1 MLNQSFFNDTGG
13 CFFMKKYFFVLL
25 VLFSAVCGIYADS
38 DYDPFDKLAEKLL
51 DDFEDDGSTIV
62 VKVFNSDLGN
72 NERKRISKSVQFALY
87 CTNEVEIVDNVEDAD
102 YVCTGN
108 IETDGPNYI
117 VSAKLVDNYD
127 GTTVAKARQKVPKNY
142 YAEKPAKV
150 ETVIIEKDD
159 DIDADDVLG
168 AVILGSVI
176 GGVFHVITEPHH
188 HVPTP
193 KPAPVPK
200 PRPVPAPRPNRP

>member
-1 MLNQSFFNDTGG
+1 
-13 CFFMKKYFFVLL
+13 MKKYFLVLL
-25 VLFSAVCGIYADS
+25 VLFSAVCGLYADS

-51 DDFEDDGSTIV
+51 DDFEDEDSTIV
-62 VKVFNSDLGN
+62 VKVFNSDLSN

-87 CTNEVEIVDNVEDAD
+87 CTNAVEIVDNVENAD
-102 YVCTGN
+102 YVCSGN

-127 GTTVAKARQKVPKNY
+127 GTTVAKARQKVPKSY
-142 YAEKPAKV
+142 YAEKSAKV
-150 ETVIIEKDD
+150 ETVIVEKDN

>member
-1 MLNQSFFNDTGG
+1 
-13 CFFMKKYFFVLL
+13 MKKYFLVLL
-25 VLFSAVCGIYADS
+25 VLFSAVCGLYADS
-38 DYDPFDKLAEKLL
+38 DYDLFDKLAEKLL
-51 DDFEDDGSTIV
+51 DDFEDIDCTIA

-72 NERKRISKSVQFALY
+72 NERKKISKSVQFALY
-87 CTNEVEIVDNVEDAD
+87 CTNEIEIVDDIEDAD

-150 ETVIIEKDD
+150 ETVIVEKDD

-188 HVPTP
+188 HVPAP

>member
-1 MLNQSFFNDTGG
+1 
-13 CFFMKKYFFVLL
+13 MKKYFLVLL

-51 DDFEDDGSTIV
+51 DDFEDDDSTIA

-72 NERKRISKSVQFALY
+72 NERKKISKSVQFALY
-87 CTNEVEIVDNVEDAD
+87 CTNEIEIVDNVEDAD

-150 ETVIIEKDD
+150 ETVIVEKDD

-188 HVPTP
+188 HVPVS

-200 PRPVPAPRPNRP
+200 PRPVTAPRPNRP

>member
-1 MLNQSFFNDTGG
+1 
-13 CFFMKKYFFVLL
+13 MKKYFLVLL
-25 VLFSAVCGIYADS
+25 VLFSAVCGFYADS
-38 DYDPFDKLAEKLL
+38 DYDPFDKLSEKLL
-51 DDFEDDGSTIV
+51 DDFEDDDSTIV
-62 VKVFNSDLGN
+62 VKVFNSDLSN

-102 YVCTGN
+102 YVCSGN

-142 YAEKPAKV
+142 YAEKTAKV
-150 ETVIIEKDD
+150 ETVIVEKDD

-188 HVPTP
+188 HVPAP
-193 KPAPVPK
+193 KPVPVPK

>member
-1 MLNQSFFNDTGG
+1 
-13 CFFMKKYFFVLL
+13 MKKYFLVLL
-25 VLFSAVCGIYADS
+25 VLFSAVCGLYADS

-51 DDFEDDGSTIV
+51 DDFEDDDSTIV
-62 VKVFNSDLGN
+62 VKVFNSDLSN
-72 NERKRISKSVQFALY
+72 NERKKISKSGQFALY

-102 YVCTGN
+102 YVCSGN

-150 ETVIIEKDD
+150 ETVIVEKDD

-188 HVPTP
+188 HVPAP

>member
-1 MLNQSFFNDTGG
+1 
-13 CFFMKKYFFVLL
+13 MKKYFFVLL

-127 GTTVAKARQKVPKNY
+127 GTTVAKAIQKVPKNY

>member
-1 MLNQSFFNDTGG
+1 
-13 CFFMKKYFFVLL
+13 MKKYFFVLL

-159 DIDADDVLG
+159 DIAADDVLG

>member
-1 MLNQSFFNDTGG
+1 
-13 CFFMKKYFFVLL
+13 MKKYFLVLL
-25 VLFSAVCGIYADS
+25 VLFSAVSGIYADS

-51 DDFEDDGSTIV
+51 DDFEDLDSTIA

-72 NERKRISKSVQFALY
+72 NERKKISKSVQFALY
-87 CTNEVEIVDNVEDAD
+87 RTNEIQIVDDIEDAD

-150 ETVIIEKDD
+150 ETEIVEKDD

-188 HVPTP
+188 HVPVP

>member
-1 MLNQSFFNDTGG
+1 
-13 CFFMKKYFFVLL
+13 MKKYFFVLL

-72 NERKRISKSVQFALY
+72 NERKRISKSVQFSLY

>member
-1 MLNQSFFNDTGG
+1 
-13 CFFMKKYFFVLL
+13 MKKYFLVLL

-51 DDFEDDGSTIV
+51 DDFEDLDSTIA

-72 NERKRISKSVQFALY
+72 NERKKISKSVQFALY
-87 CTNEVEIVDNVEDAD
+87 CTNEIEIVDDIEDAD

-142 YAEKPAKV
+142 YVEKTTKV
-150 ETVIIEKDD
+150 ETVIVEKEN

-200 PRPVPAPRPNRP
+200 PRPVPSPAPRPDRP

>member
-1 MLNQSFFNDTGG
+1 
-13 CFFMKKYFFVLL
+13 MKKNFLVLL
-25 VLFSAVCGIYADS
+25 VLFSAVCGLYADS

-51 DDFEDDGSTIV
+51 DDFEDIDCTIA

-72 NERKRISKSVQFALY
+72 NERKKISKSVQFALY
-87 CTNEVEIVDNVEDAD
+87 CTNEIEIVDDIEDAD

-188 HVPTP
+188 HVPAP

>member
-1 MLNQSFFNDTGG
+1 
-13 CFFMKKYFFVLL
+13 MKTYFLVLL
-25 VLFSAVCGIYADS
+25 VSFSAVCGIYADS

-62 VKVFNSDLGN
+62 VKVFNSDMSN
-72 NERKRISKSVQFALY
+72 NERKKISKSVQFALY
-87 CTNEVEIVDNVEDAD
+87 CTNEIEIVDNVEDAD

-150 ETVIIEKDD
+150 ETVIFEKDD

>member
-1 MLNQSFFNDTGG
+1 
-13 CFFMKKYFFVLL
+13 MKKYFLVLL

-51 DDFEDDGSTIV
+51 DDFEDIDCTIA

-72 NERKRISKSVQFALY
+72 NERKKISKSVQFALY
-87 CTNEVEIVDNVEDAD
+87 CTNEIEIVDDIEDAD

-150 ETVIIEKDD
+150 ETVIVEKDD

>member
-1 MLNQSFFNDTGG
+1 
-13 CFFMKKYFFVLL
+13 MKKYFLVLL
-25 VLFSAVCGIYADS
+25 VLFSAVCGLYADS

-51 DDFEDDGSTIV
+51 DDFEDDDSTIV
-62 VKVFNSDLGN
+62 VKVFNSDLSN
-72 NERKRISKSVQFALY
+72 NGRKRISKSVQFALY

-102 YVCTGN
+102 YVCSGN

-150 ETVIIEKDD
+150 ETVIVEKDD

-200 PRPVPAPRPNRP
+200 PRPVLAPRPNRP

>member
-1 MLNQSFFNDTGG
+1 
-13 CFFMKKYFFVLL
+13 MKKYFFVLL
-25 VLFSAVCGIYADS
+25 DLFSAICGLYADS

-51 DDFEDDGSTIV
+51 DDFEDDDSTIA

-72 NERKRISKSVQFALY
+72 NERKKISKSVQFALY
-87 CTNEVEIVDNVEDAD
+87 CTNEIEIVDDIEDAD

-150 ETVIIEKDD
+150 ETVIVEKDD

-188 HVPTP
+188 HIPTP

>member
-1 MLNQSFFNDTGG
+1 
-13 CFFMKKYFFVLL
+13 MKKYFLVLL
-25 VLFSAVCGIYADS
+25 VLFSAVCGLYADS

-51 DDFEDDGSTIV
+51 DDFEDIDCTIA

-72 NERKRISKSVQFALY
+72 NERKKISKSVQFALY
-87 CTNEVEIVDNVEDAD
+87 CTNEIEIVDDIEDAD

-150 ETVIIEKDD
+150 ETVIVEKDD

-193 KPAPVPK
+193 KPAQVPK

>member
-1 MLNQSFFNDTGG
+1 
-13 CFFMKKYFFVLL
+13 MKKYFFVLL

-193 KPAPVPK
+193 KPASVPK

>member
-1 MLNQSFFNDTGG
+1 
-13 CFFMKKYFFVLL
+13 MKKYFFVLL
-25 VLFSAVCGIYADS
+25 VLFSAVCGLYADS

-51 DDFEDDGSTIV
+51 DDFEDEDSTIV
-62 VKVFNSDLGN
+62 VKVFNSDLSN

-87 CTNEVEIVDNVEDAD
+87 CTNEIEIVDNVEDAD
-102 YVCTGN
+102 YVCSGN

-127 GTTVAKARQKVPKNY
+127 GTTVAKARQKVPKSY

-150 ETVIIEKDD
+150 ETVIVEKDD

-193 KPAPVPK
+193 KPAQVPK

>member
-1 MLNQSFFNDTGG
+1 
-13 CFFMKKYFFVLL
+13 MKKYFLILL
-25 VLFSAVCGIYADS
+25 VLFSAVCGLYADS

-51 DDFEDDGSTIV
+51 DDFEDEDSTIV

-72 NERKRISKSVQFALY
+72 NERKKISKSVQFALY

-102 YVCTGN
+102 YVCSGN

-200 PRPVPAPRPNRP
+200 PHPVPAPRPNRP

>member
-1 MLNQSFFNDTGG
+1 
-13 CFFMKKYFFVLL
+13 MKKNFLVLL

-51 DDFEDDGSTIV
+51 DDFEDDGSKIV

-102 YVCTGN
+102 YVCSGN

-200 PRPVPAPRPNRP
+200 PHPVPAPRPNRP

>member
-1 MLNQSFFNDTGG
+1 MILEVD
-13 CFFMKKYFFVLL
+13 FFMKKYFLILL
-25 VLFSAVCGIYADS
+25 VLFSAVCGLYADS

-51 DDFEDDGSTIV
+51 DDFEDEDSTIV

-72 NERKRISKSVQFALY
+72 NERKKISKSVQFALY

-102 YVCTGN
+102 YVCSGN

-200 PRPVPAPRPNRP
+200 PHPVPAPRPNRP

>member
-1 MLNQSFFNDTGG
+1 
-13 CFFMKKYFFVLL
+13 MKKYFLVLL

-51 DDFEDDGSTIV
+51 DDFEDEDSTIV

-87 CTNEVEIVDNVEDAD
+87 CTNEIEIVDNVEDAD

-142 YAEKPAKV
+142 YTEKPTKI
-150 ETVIIEKDD
+150 ETVIVEKDN

-176 GGVFHVITEPHH
+176 GGVFHVITESHH

-200 PRPVPAPRPNRP
+200 PSPVPVPRPNRP

>member
-1 MLNQSFFNDTGG
+1 
-13 CFFMKKYFFVLL
+13 MKKYFFVLL
-25 VLFSAVCGIYADS
+25 VLFSAVCGLYADS

-51 DDFEDDGSTIV
+51 DDFEDIDCTIA

-72 NERKRISKSVQFALY
+72 NERKKISKSVQFALY
-87 CTNEVEIVDNVEDAD
+87 CTNEIEIVDDIEDAD

-150 ETVIIEKDD
+150 ETVIVEKDD

>member
-1 MLNQSFFNDTGG
+1 
-13 CFFMKKYFFVLL
+13 MKKYFLVLL
-25 VLFSAVCGIYADS
+25 VLFSAVCGLYADS

-51 DDFEDDGSTIV
+51 DDFEDIDCTIA

-72 NERKRISKSVQFALY
+72 NERKKISKSVQFALY
-87 CTNEVEIVDNVEDAD
+87 CTNEIEIVDDIEDAD

-150 ETVIIEKDD
+150 EPVIVEKDN

-193 KPAPVPK
+193 KPVPVPK
-200 PRPVPAPRPNRP
+200 PRPVPAPCPNRP

>member
-1 MLNQSFFNDTGG
+1 
-13 CFFMKKYFFVLL
+13 MKKYFLVLL
-25 VLFSAVCGIYADS
+25 VLFSAVCGLYADS

-51 DDFEDDGSTIV
+51 DDFEDIDCTIA

-72 NERKRISKSVQFALY
+72 NERKKISKSVQFALY
-87 CTNEVEIVDNVEDAD
+87 CTNEIEIVDDIEDAD

-142 YAEKPAKV
+142 YAEKTAKV
-150 ETVIIEKDD
+150 ETVIVEKDD

-188 HVPTP
+188 HVPAP

>member
-1 MLNQSFFNDTGG
+1 
-13 CFFMKKYFFVLL
+13 MKKYFLVLL
-25 VLFSAVCGIYADS
+25 VLFSAVCALYADS

-51 DDFEDDGSTIV
+51 DDFEDDDSTIA

-72 NERKRISKSVQFALY
+72 NERTKISKSVQFALY
-87 CTNEVEIVDNVEDAD
+87 CTNEVEIVDNVENAD
-102 YVCTGN
+102 YVCSGN

-150 ETVIIEKDD
+150 ETVIVEKDD

-188 HVPTP
+188 HVPAP

>member
-1 MLNQSFFNDTGG
+1 
-13 CFFMKKYFFVLL
+13 MKKYFLTVMI
-25 VLFSAVCGIYADS
+25 LFSAVCGLFADS

-51 DDFEDDGSTIV
+51 DDFEDIDCTIA

-72 NERKRISKSVQFALY
+72 NERKKISKSVQFALY
-87 CTNEVEIVDNVEDAD
+87 CTNEIEIVDDIEDAD

-150 ETVIIEKDD
+150 ETVIVEKDD

-188 HVPTP
+188 HVPVP

>member
-1 MLNQSFFNDTGG
+1 
-13 CFFMKKYFFVLL
+13 MKKYFLVLL
-25 VLFSAVCGIYADS
+25 VLFSAVCGLYADS

-51 DDFEDDGSTIV
+51 DDFEDIDCTIA

-72 NERKRISKSVQFALY
+72 NERKKISKSVQFALY
-87 CTNEVEIVDNVEDAD
+87 CTNEIEIVDDIEDAD

-150 ETVIIEKDD
+150 ETVIVEKDD

-188 HVPTP
+188 HVPAS

>member
-1 MLNQSFFNDTGG
+1 
-13 CFFMKKYFFVLL
+13 MKKFFLVLL

-51 DDFEDDGSTIV
+51 DDFEDIDCTIA

-72 NERKRISKSVQFALY
+72 NERKKISKSVQFALY
-87 CTNEVEIVDNVEDAD
+87 CTNEIEIVDDIEDAD

-150 ETVIIEKDD
+150 ETVIVEKDD

-188 HVPTP
+188 HVPAP

>member
-1 MLNQSFFNDTGG
+1 
-13 CFFMKKYFFVLL
+13 MKKYFFVLL

>member
-1 MLNQSFFNDTGG
+1 
-13 CFFMKKYFFVLL
+13 MKKYFFVLL

-176 GGVFHVITEPHH
+176 GGVFHVIIEPHH

>member
-1 MLNQSFFNDTGG
+1 
-13 CFFMKKYFFVLL
+13 MKKYFLVLL
-25 VLFSAVCGIYADS
+25 VLFLAVCGLYADS

-51 DDFEDDGSTIV
+51 DDFEDIDCTIA

-72 NERKRISKSVQFALY
+72 NERKKISKSVQFALY
-87 CTNEVEIVDNVEDAD
+87 CTNEIEIVDDIEDAD

-150 ETVIIEKDD
+150 ETVIVEKDD

-188 HVPTP
+188 HVPAP

>member
-1 MLNQSFFNDTGG
+1 
-13 CFFMKKYFFVLL
+13 MKKYFLVLL
-25 VLFSAVCGIYADS
+25 VLFSAVCRIYADS

-51 DDFEDDGSTIV
+51 DDFEDDDSTIA

-72 NERKRISKSVQFALY
+72 NERKKISKSVQFALY
-87 CTNEVEIVDNVEDAD
+87 CTNEIEIVDDIEDAD

-150 ETVIIEKDD
+150 ETVIVEKDD